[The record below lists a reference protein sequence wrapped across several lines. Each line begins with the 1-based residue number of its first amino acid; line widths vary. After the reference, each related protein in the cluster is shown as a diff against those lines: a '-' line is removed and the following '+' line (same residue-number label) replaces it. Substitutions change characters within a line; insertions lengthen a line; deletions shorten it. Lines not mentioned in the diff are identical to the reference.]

1 MSTSLPRC
9 CNTAPATV
17 TPRYKAALAA
27 GALLLVGLAGLAGC
41 GGSPQSSY
49 CDEVKSQRTQLSAVV
64 GAGGE
69 AALLE
74 ALPIFR
80 RLQGTAPGD
89 IRGDW
94 TTLVDA
100 LTGLQDALR
109 TAHVDPQEYDAK
121 HPPAGVSA
129 AQQQAIAAAATTLG
143 SAKTQAA
150 LAAVQQQARDVC
162 HTPLSL

>member
-1 MSTSLPRC
+1 MPGHLTFR
-9 CNTAPATV
+9 TATRRLGVRKVRYAVVAT
-17 TPRYKAALAA
+17 LAM
-27 GALLLVGLAGLAGC
+27 GVLAGC
-41 GGSPQSSY
+41 GGSPQASY
-49 CDEVKSQRTQLSAVV
+49 CGQVKSRQAQLATVV
-64 GAGGE
+64 GAGGA

-80 RLQGTAPGD
+80 RLRGTAPSD
-89 IRGDW
+89 IRADW

-100 LTGLQDALR
+100 LTGLQDALSA
-109 TAHVDPQEYDAK
+109 AHVDPKEYDAK

-129 AQQQAIAAAATTLG
+129 AQHLAIATAATTLG
-143 SAKTQAA
+143 SAKTLAA

>member
-1 MSTSLPRC
+1 MPGHLTFRTPTRRC
-9 CNTAPATV
+9 GVRKVRYAVTAALV
-17 TPRYKAALAA
+17 VGALAA
-27 GALLLVGLAGLAGC
+27 C
-41 GGSPQSSY
+41 GGSPQASY
-49 CDEVKSQRTQLSAVV
+49 CDEVRGQQAQLAEVV

-69 AALLE
+69 AALLD

-80 RLQGTAPGD
+80 RLQGKAPGD
-89 IRGDW
+89 VRPDW
-94 TTLVDA
+94 TRLVDA
-100 LTGLQDALR
+100 LTGLDKALR
-109 TAHVDPQEYDAK
+109 AAHVDPREYDAK

-129 AQQQAIAAAATTLG
+129 AQQRAIATAATTLG